1 VSGLAG
7 VAGMAPRPKQI
18 FIGLLTAVLIVGVA
32 VGVAYA
38 RTSIPSPSSIATA
51 QTTTLYYSDGK
62 TVLAR
67 IGTTTRTDV
76 PLTAVPVHVRNA
88 VLAAEDRQF
97 YSEPGISPTGIM
109 RAMYEDVKGGDV
121 AQGGSTITQQYAKN
135 AYLTQQRTFTRKFK
149 EIFIATKLGQ
159 SRSKNAIFADY
170 LNTIYFGRDA
180 YGIQAAA
187 KAYFNVGVG
196 QLNVSQGALLAAV
209 INAPSFYDPHINKAA
224 AKSRWHY
231 VVSGMVS
238 QRWLTAAQAAK
249 LHFPKTQPTKTGA
262 TCGLTTKRFICNAV
276 ESELT
281 KSDGLTDA
289 QFQQGGLKVVTTI
302 DRKAQDAAVSAEQD
316 LSGEDHGNPE
326 SSLVSIKPGDGAI
339 EAMYA
344 GQSYCDPKNKRDG
357 CQDLSGL
364 TSNFPY
370 ARPPGSSMKPYTLI
384 AALKQGISINS
395 VYPGPSHIDF
405 PGTGGVGISNSGGES
420 CSQPCTLI
428 KALAQSINTV
438 FVPLAQQVGPA
449 AVAKVAHDSGIST
462 TYKLATTPEIT
473 LGTEPVSVLD
483 QADGYATIAAGG
495 MHASPYLVQS
505 VKSAQGQTIYAAK
518 PKPNRV
524 YSAAIASDAAY
535 AMTKVLDC
543 SSGGT
548 ACGKALSGRPAA
560 GKTGTTSSN
569 DDAWFIGYTPQLSTA
584 VWLGNSNRHKPVVSN
599 GSEVFGGDIPAR
611 IWQQMMTGALTG
623 RPVLQFPTPATVG
636 TIQNSAKPTPT
647 KTTSPTASATPTKT
661 ATPTPTVTPIQTPTQ
676 TPTPSQPPPLP
687 STSITPTLPAS
698 PPASNGPGGAPGG
711 QTRRTP
717 S

>member
-1 VSGLAG
+1 VSQLAG
-7 VAGMAPRPKQI
+7 FVPRPKQI
-18 FIGLLTAVLIVGVA
+18 FAGLLTAIVVVGLA
-32 VGVAYA
+32 VGIAYA

-67 IGTTTRTDV
+67 IGTTTRRDV
-76 PLTAVPVHVRNA
+76 PLSAVPVHVRNA

-159 SRSKNAIFADY
+159 SRSKNSIFADY

-187 KAYFNVGVG
+187 RAYFDTGVG
-196 QLNVSQGALLAAV
+196 QLTVSQGALLAAV
-209 INAPSFYDPHINKAA
+209 INAPSFYDPAVHKAA
-224 AKSRWHY
+224 AKSRWQY
-231 VVSGMVS
+231 VISGMVT
-238 QRWLTAAQAAK
+238 QKWLTAARAAQ

-262 TCGLTTKRFICNAV
+262 TCGLSPKRFICNAV
-276 ESELT
+276 EAELT

-302 DRKAQDAAVSAEQD
+302 NKQAQDAAVAAEQN
-316 LSGEDHGNPE
+316 LSGESHGNPE
-326 SSLVSIKPGDGAI
+326 SSLVSITPGDGAI
-339 EAMYA
+339 EALYA

-370 ARPPGSSMKPYTLI
+370 SRPPGSSMKPYTFI
-384 AALKQGISINS
+384 AALKQGINMNS
-395 VYPGPSHIDF
+395 VFPGPSHIDF
-405 PGTGGVGISNSGGES
+405 PGTNGVGISNSGGES
-420 CSQPCTLI
+420 CSSPCTLV
-428 KALAQSINTV
+428 KALAESINTV
-438 FVPLAQQVGPA
+438 FVPLAQQVTPA
-449 AVAKVAHDSGIST
+449 AVAKVAHDSGISS
-462 TYKLATTPEIT
+462 TYQLATTPEIT

-495 MHASPYLVQS
+495 MHASPYLVKS
-505 VKSAQGQTIYAAK
+505 VKSAQGQTIYKAH
-518 PKPNRV
+518 PQPNRV

-584 VWLGNSNRHKPVVSN
+584 VWLGNSNRHKPVVS
-599 GSEVFGGDIPAR
+599 GGAEVFGGDIPAQ
-611 IWQQMMTGALTG
+611 IWQSMMNAALSG
-623 RPVLQFPTPATVG
+623 KPVEQFPPPATVG
-636 TIQNSAKPTPT
+636 TVRNRVTPSPT
-647 KTTSPTASATPTKT
+647 KTTSPSAT
-661 ATPTPTVTPIQTPTQ
+661 ATPSGTPTVTPTPTATLPV
-676 TPTPSQPPPLP
+676 TPTPTAPNPTPTNSPPP
-687 STSITPTLPAS
+687 STSP
-698 PPASNGPGGAPGG
+698 
-711 QTRRTP
+711 TP
-717 S
+717 SGLLGGSASAQARRSGP

>member
-7 VAGMAPRPKQI
+7 IAPRPKQV
-18 FIGLLTAVLIVGVA
+18 FIGLLTAVLVVGIA

-76 PLTAVPVHVRNA
+76 PLSAVPVHVRNA

-97 YSEPGISPTGIM
+97 YSEPGISPTGIL

-159 SRSKNAIFADY
+159 SRSKNQIFSDY

-187 KAYFNVGVG
+187 KAYFNEGVG
-196 QLNVSQGALLAAV
+196 QLSISQGALLAAV
-209 INAPSFYDPHINKAA
+209 INAPSFYDPHVNKAA
-224 AKSRWHY
+224 AKARWHY
-231 VVSGMVS
+231 VISGMVS
-238 QRWLTAAQAAK
+238 QRWITAAKAAA
-249 LHFPKTQPTKTGA
+249 LHFPKTQASKTGA
-262 TCGLTTKRFICNAV
+262 TCGLSTKRFICNAV
-276 ESELT
+276 ETELT

-302 DRKAQDAAVSAEQD
+302 DKTAQDAAVTAEQD
-316 LSGEDHGNPE
+316 LSGENHGNPE

-405 PGTGGVGISNSGGES
+405 PGTNGIGISNSGGES
-420 CSQPCTLI
+420 CSSPCTLV
-428 KALAQSINTV
+428 KALAESINTV
-438 FVPLAQQVGPA
+438 FVPLAAQVGPA
-449 AVAKVAHDSGIST
+449 AVAKVAHDSGISS
-462 TYKLATTPEIT
+462 TYKLATSPEIT

-495 MHASPYLVQS
+495 MHAPPYLVQS
-505 VKSAQGQTIYAAK
+505 VKTAQGQTIYQAK

-548 ACGKALSGRPAA
+548 ACGKALTGRPAA

-611 IWQQMMTGALTG
+611 IWQQMMNATLSGK
-623 RPVLQFPTPATVG
+623 PVLQFPTPATVG
-636 TIQNSAKPTPT
+636 TIQNSAKPTPS
-647 KTTSPTASATPTKT
+647 KTATPTATATPTKT
-661 ATPTPTVTPIQTPTQ
+661 GAPTPTVTPTLSPTHGPTPTQ
-676 TPTPSQPPPLP
+676 TPPVP
-687 STSITPTLPAS
+687 STSITPSLPAS
-698 PPASNGPGGAPGG
+698 PPASNGPAVASGG

-717 S
+717 Y

>member
-1 VSGLAG
+1 VSQLAG
-7 VAGMAPRPKQI
+7 FAPRPKQV
-18 FIGLLTAVLIVGVA
+18 FAGLLIAIVVVGLA
-32 VGVAYA
+32 VGIAYA

-76 PLTAVPVHVRNA
+76 PLSQVPVHVRNA

-97 YSEPGISPTGIM
+97 YSEPGISPTGII

-135 AYLTQQRTFTRKFK
+135 AYLSQQRTFTRKFK

-159 SRSKNAIFADY
+159 SRSKNSIFADY

-187 KAYFNVGVG
+187 KAYFNTGIG
-196 QLNVSQGALLAAV
+196 QLTVSQGALLAAV
-209 INAPSFYDPHINKAA
+209 INAPSFYDPRVNLSAA
-224 AKSRWHY
+224 QSRWHY
-231 VVSGMVS
+231 VISGMVK
-238 QRWLTAAQAAK
+238 QGWLTQAKAAK
-249 LHFPKTQPTKTGA
+249 LHFPKTKPPKTGA
-262 TCGLTTKRFICNAV
+262 TCGLSTKRFICNAV
-276 ESELT
+276 ETELT
-281 KSDGLTDA
+281 KADGLTDA

-302 DRKAQDAAVSAEQD
+302 NKKAQDAAVTAEQD
-316 LSGEDHGNPE
+316 LSGENHGNPE

-357 CQDLSGL
+357 CEDLTGL

-370 ARPPGSSMKPYTLI
+370 ARPPGSSMKPYTFI
-384 AALKQGISINS
+384 AALKQGINMNS
-395 VYPGPSHIDF
+395 DYPGPSHINF
-405 PGTGGVGISNSGGES
+405 PGTNGVGISNAGGES
-420 CSQPCTLI
+420 CSNPCSLVT
-428 KALAQSINTV
+428 ALAQSINTI

-449 AVAKVAHDSGIST
+449 AVAKVAHDSGISS

-505 VKSAQGQTIYAAK
+505 VKTAQGQTIYKAN
-518 PKPNRV
+518 PQPNRV

-543 SSGGT
+543 SAGGT
-548 ACGKALSGRPAA
+548 ACGKALPGRPAA

-599 GSEVFGGDIPAR
+599 GAEVFGGDIPAR
-611 IWQQMMTGALTG
+611 IWQQMMTNALAG
-623 RPVLQFPTPATVG
+623 RPVLPFPPPAAVG
-636 TIQNSAKPTPT
+636 TIQNSAKPTPS
-647 KTTSPTASATPTKT
+647 KTASPS
-661 ATPTPTVTPIQTPTQ
+661 ATPTPTVTVTATPTLTPTA
-676 TPTPSQPPPLP
+676 TPTPPTPTPTGSGPLP
-687 STSITPTLPAS
+687 SPSVSPAPS
-698 PPASNGPGGAPGG
+698 VPVGGTTGAARRRS
-711 QTRRTP
+711 RRTP
-717 S
+717 G

>member
-1 VSGLAG
+1 V
-7 VAGMAPRPKQI
+7 
-18 FIGLLTAVLIVGVA
+18 FTGLLAAVLIVGVA

-62 TVLAR
+62 TVLAT

-76 PLTAVPVHVRNA
+76 ALSKVPVHVRNA

-109 RAMYEDVKGGDV
+109 RAMFEDVKGGDV

-135 AYLTQQRTFTRKFK
+135 AYLTQQRTFSRKFK

-159 SRSKNAIFADY
+159 SRSKNAIFSDY

-187 KAYFNVGVG
+187 QAYFNENVA
-196 QLNVSQGALLAAV
+196 QLSVSQGALLAAV
-209 INAPSFYDPHINKAA
+209 INAPSFYDPRINKAA
-224 AKSRWHY
+224 AMSRWHY
-231 VVSGMVS
+231 VLSGMVS
-238 QRWLTAAQAAK
+238 QGWLTQAKAGT
-249 LHFPKTQPTKTGA
+249 LHFPKTVLPKTGA
-262 TCGLTTKRFICNAV
+262 TCGTSTKRFICNAV

-302 DRKAQDAAVSAEQD
+302 NKTAQAAAVSAEEN
-316 LSGEDHGNPE
+316 LSGENHGNPE

-344 GQSYCDPKNKRDG
+344 GQQYCDPKNKRDG
-357 CQDLSGL
+357 CEDLSGL
-364 TSNFPY
+364 TSSFPY

-395 VYPGPSHIDF
+395 VYNGPSHIDF
-405 PGTGGVGISNSGGES
+405 PGTNGVGISNSGGES
-420 CSQPCTLI
+420 CSSPCTLV
-428 KALAQSINTV
+428 KALAESINTV
-438 FVPLAQQVGPA
+438 FVPLAQQVGPD
-449 AVAKVAHDSGIST
+449 AVAKVAHDSGISS
-462 TYKLATTPEIT
+462 TYKLADTPEIT
-473 LGTEPVSVLD
+473 LGTEPVSVVD

-505 VKSAQGQTIYAAK
+505 VKTRQGQTVYKAN

-524 YSAAIASDAAY
+524 YSAAIASDAAF

-543 SSGGT
+543 GSGGT

-611 IWQQMMTGALTG
+611 IWQQMMTAALSG
-623 RPVLQFPTPATVG
+623 QPVLQFPTPATVG
-636 TIQNSAKPTPT
+636 TIQNSASPKPSTTTSPSATARPTNTASPTPT
-647 KTTSPTASATPTKT
+647 PILSP
-661 ATPTPTVTPIQTPTQ
+661 TPTPTRTIPTPLPPTA
-676 TPTPSQPPPLP
+676 PTPSTSP
-687 STSITPTLPAS
+687 SPSGLLGVS
-698 PPASNGPGGAPGG
+698 PGG
-711 QTRRTP
+711 QARRSP
-717 S
+717 R

>member
-1 VSGLAG
+1 VSQLAG
-7 VAGMAPRPKQI
+7 FAPRPKQV
-18 FIGLLTAVLIVGVA
+18 FAGLLIAFVLVGLA
-32 VGVAYA
+32 VGIAYA

-76 PLTAVPVHVRNA
+76 PLSAVPVHVRNS

-97 YSEPGISPTGIM
+97 YSEPGISPTGIL

-159 SRSKNAIFADY
+159 SRSKNSIFADY
-170 LNTIYFGRDA
+170 LNTIYFGRQA
-180 YGIQAAA
+180 FGIKAAA
-187 KAYFNVGVG
+187 KAYFGESGVS
-196 QLNVSQGALLAAV
+196 QLTVSQGALLAAV
-209 INAPSFYDPHINKAA
+209 INAPSFYDPRVNLSAA
-224 AKSRWHY
+224 QSRWHY
-231 VVSGMVS
+231 VISGMVK
-238 QRWLTAAQAAK
+238 QGWLTQAKAAK
-249 LHFPKTQPTKTGA
+249 LHFPKTQPQKTGA
-262 TCGLTTKRFICNAV
+262 TCGLSTKRFICNAV
-276 ESELT
+276 ETELT
-281 KSDGLTDA
+281 KTDGLTDA

-302 DRKAQDAAVSAEQD
+302 NKTAQAAAVTAEQD
-316 LSGEDHGNPE
+316 LSGQDHGNPE

-357 CQDLSGL
+357 CQDLTGL

-384 AALKQGISINS
+384 AALKQGINMNS
-395 VYPGPSHIDF
+395 NYPGPSHIDF
-405 PGTGGVGISNSGGES
+405 PGTNGVGISNAGGES
-420 CSQPCTLI
+420 CSNPCSLV
-428 KALAQSINTV
+428 KALAESINTV
-438 FVPLAQQVGPA
+438 FVPLAAQVGPA

-473 LGTEPVSVLD
+473 LGTEPVSVVD

-495 MHASPYLVQS
+495 MHASPYLVKS
-505 VKSAQGQTIYAAK
+505 VKTAQGQTIYKAN
-518 PKPNRV
+518 PQPNRV
-524 YSAAIASDAAY
+524 YSSAIASDAAY

-543 SSGGT
+543 STGGT
-548 ACGKALSGRPAA
+548 ACGKALPGRPAA

-599 GSEVFGGDIPAR
+599 GAEVFGGDIPAR
-611 IWQQMMTGALTG
+611 IWQQMMTSALAA
-623 RPVLQFPTPATVG
+623 FPAVPFPPPAAVG
-636 TIQNSAKPTPT
+636 TIQNSAKPTPS
-647 KTTSPTASATPTKT
+647 KTTSPSATATPTVTAKPTLTPT
-661 ATPTPTVTPIQTPTQ
+661 ATPTPTPTPTG
-676 TPTPSQPPPLP
+676 SGPLP
-687 STSITPTLPAS
+687 SPSVSPAPS
-698 PPASNGPGGAPGG
+698 VPVGGNSGAARRRPS
-711 QTRRTP
+711 RTP
-717 S
+717 P

>member
-7 VAGMAPRPKQI
+7 IAPRPKQV
-18 FIGLLTAVLIVGVA
+18 FIGLLTAVLVVGIA

-76 PLTAVPVHVRNA
+76 PLSAVPVHVRNA

-97 YSEPGISPTGIM
+97 YSEPGISPTGIL

-159 SRSKNAIFADY
+159 SRSKNQIFSDY

-187 KAYFNVGVG
+187 KAYFNEGVG
-196 QLNVSQGALLAAV
+196 QLSISQGALLAAV
-209 INAPSFYDPHINKAA
+209 INAPSFYDPHVNKAA
-224 AKSRWHY
+224 AKARWHY
-231 VVSGMVS
+231 VISGMVS
-238 QRWLTAAQAAK
+238 QRWITAAKAAA
-249 LHFPKTQPTKTGA
+249 LHFPKTQASKTGA
-262 TCGLTTKRFICNAV
+262 TCGLSTKRFICNAV
-276 ESELT
+276 ETELT

-302 DRKAQDAAVSAEQD
+302 DKTAQDAAVTAEQD
-316 LSGEDHGNPE
+316 LSGENHGNPE

-405 PGTGGVGISNSGGES
+405 PGTNGIGISNSGGES
-420 CSQPCTLI
+420 CSSPCTLV
-428 KALAQSINTV
+428 KALAESINTV
-438 FVPLAQQVGPA
+438 FVPLAAQVGPA
-449 AVAKVAHDSGIST
+449 AVAKVAHDSGISS
-462 TYKLATTPEIT
+462 TYKLATSPEIT

-495 MHASPYLVQS
+495 MHAPPYLVQS
-505 VKSAQGQTIYAAK
+505 VKTAQGQTIYQAK

-548 ACGKALSGRPAA
+548 ACGKALTGRPAA

-611 IWQQMMTGALTG
+611 IWQQMMNATLSGK
-623 RPVLQFPTPATVG
+623 PVLQFPTPATVG
-636 TIQNSAKPTPT
+636 TIQNSAKPTPS
-647 KTTSPTASATPTKT
+647 KTATPTATATPTKT
-661 ATPTPTVTPIQTPTQ
+661 GAPTPTVTPTLSPTHGPTPTQ
-676 TPTPSQPPPLP
+676 TPPVP
-687 STSITPTLPAS
+687 STSITPSLPAS
-698 PPASNGPGGAPGG
+698 PPARNGPAVASGG

-717 S
+717 Y

>member
-1 VSGLAG
+1 VSQLAG
-7 VAGMAPRPKQI
+7 FAPRPRQI
-18 FIGLLTAVLIVGVA
+18 FIGLLTAVLVVGIA

-67 IGTTTRTDV
+67 IGTTTRKDV

-187 KAYFNVGVG
+187 RAYFNVNVG
-196 QLNVSQGALLAAV
+196 QLTVSQGALLAAV

-224 AKSRWHY
+224 AVSRWHY
-231 VVSGMVS
+231 VTSGMVS
-238 QRWLTAAQAAK
+238 QGWLTAAKAAK
-249 LHFPKTQPTKTGA
+249 LHFPKTQPPKTGA
-262 TCGLTTKRFICNAV
+262 TCGLSTKRYICNAV

-302 DRKAQDAAVSAEQD
+302 DKKAQDAAVSAEQD
-316 LSGEDHGNPE
+316 LSGENHGNPE

-364 TSNFPY
+364 TSSFPY

-405 PGTGGVGISNSGGES
+405 PGTNGVGISNSGGES
-420 CSQPCTLI
+420 CSSPCTLV
-428 KALAQSINTV
+428 KALAESINTV

-462 TYKLATTPEIT
+462 TYKLATSPEIT

-505 VKSAQGQTIYAAK
+505 VKTAQGQTIYRAK

-543 SSGGT
+543 STGGT

-611 IWQQMMTGALTG
+611 IWQQMMNATLAG
-623 RPVLQFPTPATVG
+623 RPVIQFPTPATVG

-647 KTTSPTASATPTKT
+647 TTASPTAT
-661 ATPTPTVTPIQTPTQ
+661 ATPTETATPSPTVSPPPTPTQQPTQ
-676 TPTPSQPPPLP
+676 TPTPPPIPT
-687 STSITPTLPAS
+687 TSITPSLPAS
-698 PPASNGPGGAPGG
+698 APATNGPGVAPAGAI
-711 QTRRTP
+711 RR
-717 S
+717 SRS